1 MNNFINKMLFQ
12 WVVKIFPYRTT
23 KEKLYSSSTWLE
35 IVEMQ
40 GNVNLSKECT
50 ANTRIKD
57 LKS

>member
-1 MNNFINKMLFQ
+1 MLFQ